1 MSDKSYLKR
10 VPYFVGADGK
20 HVTLADLPSRTHKR
34 WRSRHKAIVLMA
46 VYTGVLS
53 FEEACE
59 RYQLSLDEL
68 LSWQRWFESQGMP
81 DLRATM
87 GGKFRR

>member
-1 MSDKSYLKR
+1 MSDRNYPKR
-10 VPYFVGADGK
+10 VPYFIGADGK
-20 HVTLADLPSRTHKR
+20 HVTPADLPSRTHKR
-34 WRSRHKAIVLMA
+34 WRSSDKAIVLVA
-46 VYTGVLS
+46 VHTGVLS

-59 RYQLSLDEL
+59 RYELSLDEF

-87 GGKFRR
+87 RGKFRR